1 MQLNNKSSYMEYWHF
16 SKEEKQ
22 ELIEKLTLEL
32 PALRGAVNASQSDI
46 ANVIGVSRQTYS
58 AIESHKRFMSW
69 NTYMSLILFFD
80 YNPNSHNRIR
90 QLGVFPYKL
99 DECWLVGKMKAM
111 EEADGRK
118 GD

>member
-1 MQLNNKSSYMEYWHF
+1 MITNNINSYMDYWHF

-22 ELIEKLTLEL
+22 FLINNLSSELST
-32 PALRGAVNASQSDI
+32 LRGAVKASQEEM
-46 ANVIGVSRQTYS
+46 ANIIGISRQTYS
-58 AIESHKRFMSW
+58 AIESKKRPMSW

-80 YNPNSHNRIR
+80 YNPSSHDRIR

-118 GD
+118 GY